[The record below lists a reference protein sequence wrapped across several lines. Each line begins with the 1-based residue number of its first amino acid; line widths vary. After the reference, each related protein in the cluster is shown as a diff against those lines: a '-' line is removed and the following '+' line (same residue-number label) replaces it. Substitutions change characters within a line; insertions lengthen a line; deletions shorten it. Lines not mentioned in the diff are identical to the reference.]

1 MSGCTNQEQRQFT
14 GSCVT
19 SSSDMQI
26 ELAHAFINLPGPCVT
41 STVMLLNKVRLL
53 PVCRLPLL
61 LKNLA
66 AAASNTNEVITSLN
80 PKLSKTFYI

>member
-14 GSCVT
+14 GSCVIRST
-19 SSSDMQI
+19 DMQI

-41 STVMLLNKVRLL
+41 STGMLFNKVRLL
-53 PVCRLPLL
+53 AVCRLPLL

-66 AAASNTNEVITSLN
+66 PAAGDTYEVITSLD
-80 PKLSKTFYI
+80 PKT